1 MVARAAGRS
10 SSCRGAV
17 QRRNSLA
24 RLGLAAAGLGLLAG
38 ALAHACPVAFVAGIT
53 MRPATRMA
61 RPIRAEPEKA
71 APDPAPAPSSAL
83 LVITEETKATTVS
96 VLGGL
101 VGLLVGGIWIGAA
114 TFAATAYLSRRE
126 DDDVAKAL
134 KGIAGGAL
142 ETINFGVN
150 LNDKYEVTAKVGS
163 ALTDAVESAK
173 KNSDSKE
180 TISSITS
187 AADGVVDAVRNF
199 DKEVGIKDTI
209 GNLATAAS
217 ESAFKVVD
225 KAVDLEREYKVTDQL
240 KQKIE
245 DATKSK

>member
-24 RLGLAAAGLGLLAG
+24 RLGLAAAGFCLLAG
-38 ALAHACPVAFVAGIT
+38 ALARACSGAFVAGT
-53 MRPATRMA
+53 AAGPATRMA

-71 APDPAPAPSSAL
+71 APAPAPAPSSAL
-83 LVITEETKATTVS
+83 VVINEETKATTVS

-101 VGLLVGGIWIGAA
+101 VGLLVGGVWIGAA
-114 TFAATAYLSRRE
+114 AFAATAYLSRRE
-126 DDDVAKAL
+126 DDDIAKAL

-142 ETINFGVN
+142 EA
-150 LNDKYEVTAKVGS
+150 LNYGASLNEKYEVTGKVGS
-163 ALTDAVESAK
+163 ALTDALENAK
-173 KNSDSKE
+173 KNPDAKQ

-187 AADGVVDAVRNF
+187 AADGVANAVKNF
-199 DKEVGIKDTI
+199 DQEVGIKDSL
-209 GNLATAAS
+209 GSLATTAS
-217 ESAFKVVD
+217 ESAFKAVD
-225 KAVDLEREYKVTDQL
+225 KAVDLEKEYKVTDQL